1 MPDNR
6 DGGRGVGLNGEE
18 ECFGGDMGTHNV
30 STISPVG
37 ETGKKADPR
46 HHDGN
51 GQPGVFPVP
60 QCEISVLS

>member
-37 ETGKKADPR
+37 ETGKKVDP
-46 HHDGN
+46 
-51 GQPGVFPVP
+51 
-60 QCEISVLS
+60 